1 MCVWV
6 VMNTNSH
13 SLPSSDIII
22 LPGYIDFPADSVELG
37 SNLTKNIKLKLPLV
51 SSPMDTVTESDMA
64 IAMAV
69 RIRRDLLISIRIYL
83 NLICVVI
90 CPKHPS
96 SS

>member
-1 MCVWV
+1 MSIFKVPARCVWV
-6 VMNTNSH
+6 DINTNSH
-13 SLPSSDIII
+13 SLPFSDIII

-69 RIRRDLLISIRIYL
+69 RIQETSDQLMLISIRI
-83 NLICVVI
+83 
-90 CPKHPS
+90 S
-96 SS
+96 